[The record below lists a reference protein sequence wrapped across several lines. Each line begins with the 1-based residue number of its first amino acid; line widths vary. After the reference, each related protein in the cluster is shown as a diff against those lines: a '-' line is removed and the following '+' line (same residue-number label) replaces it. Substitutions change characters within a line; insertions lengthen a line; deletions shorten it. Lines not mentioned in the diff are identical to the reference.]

1 MNGVQ
6 TCPLSISEYS
16 TTLKTLV
23 GGDYIEVGGVSVYR
37 FDDGFH
43 FNVTEYTECYE
54 ILEIKAWVGNE
65 LTDLASIQA
74 NPDMFP
80 DRYVETI
87 YDGSYNIVVPYDE
100 SWTCENSIYT
110 AVFAKVRNTCNSG
123 SGEETTVAIAGEEIL
138 WAGKKINAGKV
149 IYKVENGY
157 LELTY
162 SLLPGWELM
171 DAHLMAT
178 DGLDKVPKA
187 GNGQP
192 VPGKFTYSH
201 ESSYFNDNTFTI
213 PVSQIT
219 SSCNIP
225 LFIVAHAALK
235 NLKTGASETA
245 FAGGMKF
252 DSPRWAYY
260 FSFDLSCGSNENFV
274 YDAWA
279 DGNSFSDNGI
289 ADKWGWFFGFLYS
302 CQ

>member
-1 MNGVQ
+1 MRLLTAAFFMAAVLFFGCDTTTGPIQLNPENTSGGNSHPGKGVSNETQ
-6 TCPLSISEYS
+6 INLPEYS

-149 IYKVENGY
+149 IYKVENG
-157 LELTY
+157 
-162 SLLPGWELM
+162 
-171 DAHLMAT
+171 
-178 DGLDKVPKA
+178 
-187 GNGQP
+187 
-192 VPGKFTYSH
+192 
-201 ESSYFNDNTFTI
+201 
-213 PVSQIT
+213 
-219 SSCNIP
+219 
-225 LFIVAHAALK
+225 
-235 NLKTGASETA
+235 
-245 FAGGMKF
+245 
-252 DSPRWAYY
+252 
-260 FSFDLSCGSNENFV
+260 
-274 YDAWA
+274 
-279 DGNSFSDNGI
+279 
-289 ADKWGWFFGFLYS
+289 
-302 CQ
+302 